1 MLSGKKLKTTKSKE
15 KVAVAKT
22 VVAKTAKMK
31 NLKAKAKEVKAKEVK
46 AKVVKAKAAK
56 PTKVAKVTKP
66 KAKAVKPAVAKPV
79 KTKVAKKVI
88 GRLSEERQA
97 FEKSINKG
105 EFSILKTK
113 QRDKKNR
120 TYLNA
125 LAKSLEETVKL
136 YNRTKNAM
144 PELPT
149 LKLSY
154 NGVKLEIK

>member
-1 MLSGKKLKTTKSKE
+1 MLSNKKLKTTKSKE
-15 KVAVAKT
+15 KE

-31 NLKAKAKEVKAKEVK
+31 NLKSKAKEVK
-46 AKVVKAKAAK
+46 AKVTKEPK
-56 PTKVAKVTKP
+56 TKVVKVTK
-66 KAKAVKPAVAKPV
+66 
-79 KTKVAKKVI
+79 TKVIKKTI

-113 QRDKKNR
+113 QRDKKVR

-144 PELPT
+144 PTLPT

>member
-15 KVAVAKT
+15 KEVVAKT
-22 VVAKTAKMK
+22 VSAKTAKMK
-31 NLKAKAKEVKAKEVK
+31 NLKAKAKEVKSKVAKTT
-46 AKVVKAKAAK
+46 K
-56 PTKVAKVTKP
+56 PKVAKVTKP
-66 KAKAVKPAVAKPV
+66 KAV
-79 KTKVAKKVI
+79 KTTKKVI
-88 GRLSEERQA
+88 GRMSEERQA

-105 EFSILKTK
+105 EFAILKTK
-113 QRDKKNR
+113 QRDKKVR

-144 PELPT
+144 PTLPN

>member
-15 KVAVAKT
+15 KE

-31 NLKAKAKEVKAKEVK
+31 NLKAKAKEVKSKVAKTT
-46 AKVVKAKAAK
+46 K
-56 PTKVAKVTKP
+56 PKVAKVTKP
-66 KAKAVKPAVAKPV
+66 KVV
-79 KTKVAKKVI
+79 KTTKKVI
-88 GRLSEERQA
+88 GRMSEERQA

-105 EFSILKTK
+105 EFAILKTK
-113 QRDKKNR
+113 QRDKKVR

-144 PELPT
+144 PTLPN

>member
-1 MLSGKKLKTTKSKE
+1 MLSRKKLKTTKSKE
-15 KVAVAKT
+15 KV

-46 AKVVKAKAAK
+46 AKTAKADKAKAATTKTVKVVK
-56 PTKVAKVTKP
+56 PKVAKPT
-66 KAKAVKPAVAKPV
+66 
-79 KTKVAKKVI
+79 KKVI
-88 GRLSEERQA
+88 GKLSQERQE

-144 PELPT
+144 PTLPT

>member
-1 MLSGKKLKTTKSKE
+1 MVSGTKLKTTKSKE
-15 KVAVAKT
+15 KEVVAKT
-22 VVAKTAKMK
+22 VSAKTAKMK
-31 NLKAKAKEVKAKEVK
+31 NLKAKAKEVKSKVAKTT
-46 AKVVKAKAAK
+46 K
-56 PTKVAKVTKP
+56 PKVAKVTKP
-66 KAKAVKPAVAKPV
+66 KVV
-79 KTKVAKKVI
+79 KTTKKVI
-88 GRLSEERQA
+88 GKLSEERQA

-105 EFSILKTK
+105 EFAILKTK
-113 QRDKKNR
+113 QRDRKVR

-144 PELPT
+144 PTLPN

>member
-15 KVAVAKT
+15 KE

-31 NLKAKAKEVKAKEVK
+31 NLKAKAKEVKAKVDK
-46 AKVVKAKAAK
+46 
-56 PTKVAKVTKP
+56 TT
-66 KAKAVKPAVAKPV
+66 KPAVAKPKAV
-79 KTKVAKKVI
+79 KTTKKVI

-113 QRDKKNR
+113 QRDKRNR

-144 PELPT
+144 PTLPT

>member
-15 KVAVAKT
+15 KEVVAKT
-22 VVAKTAKMK
+22 VNAKTAKMK
-31 NLKAKAKEVKAKEVK
+31 NLKAKAKEVKS
-46 AKVVKAKAAK
+46 KVAKAGT
-56 PTKVAKVTKP
+56 TKVATAKTAKVAKTVKVTKP
-66 KAKAVKPAVAKPV
+66 
-79 KTKVAKKVI
+79 TKKVV
-88 GRLSEERQA
+88 GKLSQERQA
-97 FEKSINKG
+97 FEKAINKG

-144 PELPT
+144 PTLPT

>member
-1 MLSGKKLKTTKSKE
+1 MLSNKKLKTTKSKE
-15 KVAVAKT
+15 KVVVAKT
-22 VVAKTAKMK
+22 VNAKTAKMK
-31 NLKAKAKEVKAKEVK
+31 NLKAKAKEVKSKVTKESKPK
-46 AKVVKAKAAK
+46 AVKVVK
-56 PTKVAKVTKP
+56 TT
-66 KAKAVKPAVAKPV
+66 KPAVAKPKAA
-79 KTKVAKKVI
+79 KTTKKVI

-113 QRDKKNR
+113 QRDKKGR

-136 YNRTKNAM
+136 YNRTKNAI
-144 PELPT
+144 PTLPT

>member
-15 KVAVAKT
+15 KATVVKTVVAKT
-22 VVAKTAKMK
+22 VNAKTAKMK
-31 NLKAKAKEVKAKEVK
+31 NLKAKAKEVKAKV
-46 AKVVKAKAAK
+46 AKTTK
-56 PTKVAKVTKP
+56 PKVAKVTKP
-66 KAKAVKPAVAKPV
+66 KAVKKQL
-79 KTKVAKKVI
+79 

-125 LAKSLEETVKL
+125 LAKSLEDTVKL

>member
-15 KVAVAKT
+15 KAAVVKT

-31 NLKAKAKEVKAKEVK
+31 NLKAKAKEVKATAVKSKVAKTTKETK
-46 AKVVKAKAAK
+46 PKVV
-56 PTKVAKVTKP
+56 KVTKP
-66 KAKAVKPAVAKPV
+66 KA
-79 KTKVAKKVI
+79 TKVVKKQL

>member
-15 KVAVAKT
+15 KE

-31 NLKAKAKEVKAKEVK
+31 NLKAKAKEVKSK
-46 AKVVKAKAAK
+46 AAKAKAVTAK
-56 PTKVAKVTKP
+56 AVTTKVAKVTKP
-66 KAKAVKPAVAKPV
+66 KVA
-79 KTKVAKKVI
+79 KTKVTKKVI
-88 GRLSEERQA
+88 GKLSQERQE

-144 PELPT
+144 PTLPT

>member
-15 KVAVAKT
+15 KEVVAKT
-22 VVAKTAKMK
+22 VSAKTAKMK
-31 NLKAKAKEVKAKEVK
+31 NLKAKAKEVKSKVAKTT
-46 AKVVKAKAAK
+46 K
-56 PTKVAKVTKP
+56 PKVAKVTKP
-66 KAKAVKPAVAKPV
+66 KVV
-79 KTKVAKKVI
+79 KTTKKVI

-113 QRDKKNR
+113 QRDKKVR

-144 PELPT
+144 PTLPT

>member
-15 KVAVAKT
+15 KAAVVKT
-22 VVAKTAKMK
+22 VIAKTAKMK
-31 NLKAKAKEVKAKEVK
+31 NLKAKAKEVKATAVK
-46 AKVVKAKAAK
+46 SKVVKETK
-56 PTKVAKVTKP
+56 PKVAKVTKP
-66 KAKAVKPAVAKPV
+66 KAVKKQL
-79 KTKVAKKVI
+79 

>member
-15 KVAVAKT
+15 KEVVAKT
-22 VVAKTAKMK
+22 VSGKTAKMK
-31 NLKAKAKEVKAKEVK
+31 NLKAKAKEVKANAVK
-46 AKVVKAKAAK
+46 TKTEK
-56 PTKVAKVTKP
+56 PKVAKTTKP
-66 KAKAVKPAVAKPV
+66 VKAKAVKKQL
-79 KTKVAKKVI
+79 

-113 QRDKKNR
+113 QRDKKLR

-144 PELPT
+144 PTLPN
-149 LKLSY
+149 LKLTY

>member
-1 MLSGKKLKTTKSKE
+1 MLSNKKLKTTKSKE
-15 KVAVAKT
+15 KAAVVKT

-31 NLKAKAKEVKAKEVK
+31 NLKAKAKEVKVKVAKTVK
-46 AKVVKAKAAK
+46 PKVV
-56 PTKVAKVTKP
+56 KVTKP
-66 KAKAVKPAVAKPV
+66 AVANPKV
-79 KTKVAKKVI
+79 TKVVKKQL

-136 YNRTKNAM
+136 YNRTKNAI
-144 PELPT
+144 PTLPT

>member
-1 MLSGKKLKTTKSKE
+1 MVSNKKLKTTKSKE
-15 KVAVAKT
+15 KEVVAKT
-22 VVAKTAKMK
+22 VNAKTAKMK
-31 NLKAKAKEVKAKEVK
+31 NLKAKAKEVKAKVDKPKVTKVTKPVK
-46 AKVVKAKAAK
+46 AKVVK
-56 PTKVAKVTKP
+56 KVT
-66 KAKAVKPAVAKPV
+66 
-79 KTKVAKKVI
+79 TKKVI
-88 GRLSEERQA
+88 GKLSQERQA

-113 QRDKKNR
+113 QRDKKLR

-144 PELPT
+144 PTLPN
-149 LKLSY
+149 LKLTY

>member
-15 KVAVAKT
+15 KEVAAKT
-22 VVAKTAKMK
+22 VSAKTAKMK
-31 NLKAKAKEVKAKEVK
+31 NLKAKEVKANAVK
-46 AKVVKAKAAK
+46 SKVAKPKVTKVVKTTKPAKAT
-56 PTKVAKVTKP
+56 TKT
-66 KAKAVKPAVAKPV
+66 
-79 KTKVAKKVI
+79 TKKVI

-113 QRDKKNR
+113 QRDKKVR

-144 PELPT
+144 PTLPN

>member
-15 KVAVAKT
+15 KEVVAKT
-22 VVAKTAKMK
+22 VSAKTAKMK
-31 NLKAKAKEVKAKEVK
+31 NLKAKAKEVKANAVK
-46 AKVVKAKAAK
+46 ANATKVVKTTKPAKAT
-56 PTKVAKVTKP
+56 TKT
-66 KAKAVKPAVAKPV
+66 
-79 KTKVAKKVI
+79 TKKVI

-113 QRDKKNR
+113 QRDKKVR

-144 PELPT
+144 PTLPN

>member
-1 MLSGKKLKTTKSKE
+1 MLSNKKLKTTKSKE
-15 KVAVAKT
+15 KAAVVKT

-31 NLKAKAKEVKAKEVK
+31 NLKAKAKEVKAKV
-46 AKVVKAKAAK
+46 AKTTK
-56 PTKVAKVTKP
+56 PKVAKVTKP
-66 KAKAVKPAVAKPV
+66 KA
-79 KTKVAKKVI
+79 TKVVKKTI

>member
-15 KVAVAKT
+15 KV

-31 NLKAKAKEVKAKEVK
+31 NLKAKAKEVKAKVAKETKPKVAK
-46 AKVVKAKAAK
+46 TKVVKTTK
-56 PTKVAKVTKP
+56 PKVTKP
-66 KAKAVKPAVAKPV
+66 VKAKAVKAKAV
-79 KTKVAKKVI
+79 KKQL

-136 YNRTKNAM
+136 YNRTKNAL

>member
-1 MLSGKKLKTTKSKE
+1 MLSNKKLKTTKSKE
-15 KVAVAKT
+15 KE

-31 NLKAKAKEVKAKEVK
+31 NLKSKAKEVKAKAVK
-46 AKVVKAKAAK
+46 AKVTKEPK
-56 PTKVAKVTKP
+56 TKVVKVTKP
-66 KAKAVKPAVAKPV
+66 VKAVKPKVV
-79 KTKVAKKVI
+79 KKTI

-113 QRDKKNR
+113 QRDKKVR

-144 PELPT
+144 PTLPT

>member
-15 KVAVAKT
+15 KAAVVKT

-31 NLKAKAKEVKAKEVK
+31 NLKAKAKEVKATAVK
-46 AKVVKAKAAK
+46 SKVVKETK
-56 PTKVAKVTKP
+56 PKVAKVTKP
-66 KAKAVKPAVAKPV
+66 KA
-79 KTKVAKKVI
+79 TKVVKKQL

>member
-15 KVAVAKT
+15 KAAVVKT

-31 NLKAKAKEVKAKEVK
+31 NLKAKAKEVKATAVK
-46 AKVVKAKAAK
+46 SKVVKETK
-56 PTKVAKVTKP
+56 PKVAKVTKP
-66 KAKAVKPAVAKPV
+66 AVAKPKVV
-79 KTKVAKKVI
+79 KPAKKQL

>member
-22 VVAKTAKMK
+22 VTAKTAKMK
-31 NLKAKAKEVKAKEVK
+31 NLKAKAKEVKAK
-46 AKVVKAKAAK
+46 VVKAKETK
-56 PTKVAKVTKP
+56 PKVVKVTKP
-66 KAKAVKPAVAKPV
+66 KVTKAVKPV
-79 KTKVAKKVI
+79 KKQL

>member
-1 MLSGKKLKTTKSKE
+1 
-15 KVAVAKT
+15 
-22 VVAKTAKMK
+22 MK
-31 NLKAKAKEVKAKEVK
+31 NLKAKAKEVKANAVK
-46 AKVVKAKAAK
+46 SKVAKTTK
-56 PTKVAKVTKP
+56 PKVAKVTKP
-66 KAKAVKPAVAKPV
+66 KVV
-79 KTKVAKKVI
+79 KTTKKVI
-88 GRLSEERQA
+88 GRMSEERQA

-105 EFSILKTK
+105 EFAILKTK
-113 QRDKKNR
+113 QRDKKVR

-144 PELPT
+144 PTLPN

>member
-15 KVAVAKT
+15 KV

-31 NLKAKAKEVKAKEVK
+31 NLKAKAKEVKAAATKAVK
-46 AKVVKAKAAK
+46 PKVTKTKVV
-56 PTKVAKVTKP
+56 KVTKP
-66 KAKAVKPAVAKPV
+66 KVTKPV
-79 KTKVAKKVI
+79 KTVKKQL

-136 YNRTKNAM
+136 YNRTKNAL

>member
-1 MLSGKKLKTTKSKE
+1 MLSNKKLKTTKSKE
-15 KVAVAKT
+15 KAAVVKT

-31 NLKAKAKEVKAKEVK
+31 NLKAKAKEVKATAVK
-46 AKVVKAKAAK
+46 SKVVKETK
-56 PTKVAKVTKP
+56 PKVAKVTKP
-66 KAKAVKPAVAKPV
+66 VKAKPV
-79 KTKVAKKVI
+79 TKSTKKQL